1 MISYLKD
8 RENLHGS
15 FRRQHE
21 RKYYNADIVFAI
33 NDRIFQ
39 GCLRDISVGGAF
51 IHTKSTDLLLEGDMA
66 TISIPFTNGRKH
78 IKRKGRILWK
88 NSTGFAVSFLF

>member
-1 MISYLKD
+1 MLSYVSN
-8 RENLHGS
+8 RETPSGS

-33 NDRIFQ
+33 NDQIFQ
-39 GCLRDISVGGAF
+39 GSLRDISVGGAF
-51 IHTKSTDLLLEGDMA
+51 IHTKQTFQLLEGDMA
-66 TISIPFTNGRKH
+66 TISIPFTDGRKH

-88 NSTGFAVSFLF
+88 NSTGFAVTFSY

>member
-1 MISYLKD
+1 MLSYV
-8 RENLHGS
+8 RERDHQSGS

-39 GCLRDISVGGAF
+39 GSLRDISVGGAF
-51 IHTKSTDLLLEGDMA
+51 IHTKHTELLLEGDMA
-66 TISIPFTNGRKH
+66 TISIPFTNGRRH
-78 IKRKGRILWK
+78 IKRTGRILWK
-88 NSTGFAVSFLF
+88 NSTGFAVTFSN

>member
-1 MISYLKD
+1 MLSYV
-8 RENLHGS
+8 RERDYQSGI

-21 RKYYNADIVFAI
+21 RKYYNADIVFAV

-39 GCLRDISVGGAF
+39 GNLRDISIGGAF
-51 IHTKSTDLLLEGDMA
+51 IHTKHTDLLLEGDMA

-78 IKRKGRILWK
+78 IKRTGRILWK
-88 NSTGFAVSFLF
+88 NSTGFAVTFSS

>member
-1 MISYLKD
+1 MLSYRRE
-8 RENLHGS
+8 RENPSGS

-33 NDRIFQ
+33 NDRIYQ

-51 IHTKSTDLLLEGDMA
+51 IHTKHADLLLEGDMA
-66 TISIPFTNGRKH
+66 TISIPFTRSHKH

-88 NSTGFAVSFLF
+88 NSTGFAVSFAY